1 MVLEDENKIIQ
12 KKIGREVVKN
22 APAVSVIIPAYNVAK
37 FIEETLSTVFA
48 QTFCDFEIILVND
61 GSPDTEDLEQRLD
74 PFFQKIVYIKQK
86 NGGVASA
93 RNTAINYARGVFL
106 AFLDGDDLWLSEYLE
121 SQINY
126 IKQSNYQMVYCNALM
141 FNEKYWSKK
150 TYMESSPSKG
160 EVTTKSLILG
170 NCNVITS
177 GTVVKKEK
185 IVGQQGFDENPSI
198 AGFEDFDLWFRL
210 AKQGCRIGYQKKVLL
225 KYRVTNTGL
234 SGGNVKRAERSV
246 RAMNY
251 IKEKNKLTESEL
263 SAWSYQLKSS
273 LAELEIEKGKYHLV
287 KKDFV
292 KAIYHLTEA
301 NSFYHKRKLLWLIR
315 FLKLTPDLVFNA
327 YKNLRSDEF
336 NFVSSSIQIKD

>member
-1 MVLEDENKIIQ
+1 MLK
-12 KKIGREVVKN
+12 G
-22 APAVSVIIPAYNVAK
+22 
-37 FIEETLSTVFA
+37 
-48 QTFCDFEIILVND
+48 
-61 GSPDTEDLEQRLD
+61 
-74 PFFQKIVYIKQK
+74 KIV
-86 NGGVASA
+86 
-93 RNTAINYARGVFL
+93 
-106 AFLDGDDLWLSEYLE
+106 D
-121 SQINY
+121 
-126 IKQSNYQMVYCNALM
+126 
-141 FNEKYWSKK
+141 
-150 TYMESSPSKG
+150 
-160 EVTTKSLILG
+160 
-170 NCNVITS
+170 
-177 GTVVKKEK
+177 
-185 IVGQQGFDENPSI
+185 QQGFDENPSI

-292 KAIYHLTEA
+292 QAIYHLTEA
-301 NSFYHKRKLLWLIR
+301 NSFYHKRKLQWLIR